1 MLQRPRG
8 TTDRLPE
15 DAPAWRRVTDVFER
29 QCRLRG
35 YQPIGTPTFE
45 PTEMFS
51 RGTGESTDIV
61 QKEMYTFEDRGGD
74 SFTLRPEGTPSVMRA
89 YVQNGLHNR
98 PQPAKLSYIMP
109 MFRYDRPQA
118 GRHREHHQIG
128 AEALGEASASVDAEV
143 IDLLWSTLQ
152 ALQITGLELRLNSLG
167 DPETRDEYR
176 QALVAHFTPL
186 LHDLCADC
194 RERLRTNPLR
204 LLDCKKTGCLAA
216 GAEAPKSLDYI
227 EDAARAHF
235 EALQSLL
242 GTLAIP
248 VSIDHRLVRGL
259 DYYNRTVFE
268 IVPPDARAQS
278 TVGGGGRY
286 DYLAE
291 ALGGPH
297 VPGVGFSAGI
307 ERIIL
312 NLKRSDVNFETPPG
326 PDVFVAPLVDE
337 AIGLSVQLAA
347 GLRGAGIATET
358 GFRAG
363 SARSHLRRANGLG
376 TRVVIIIGPRELE
389 AGRVSLKPLDGG
401 DQREVAPGDVAAAVA
416 QMLAEGT
423 RA

>member
-1 MLQRPRG
+1 M
-8 TTDRLPE
+8 
-15 DAPAWRRVTDVFER
+15 ADVFER

-35 YQPIGTPTFE
+35 YQPISTPSFE
-45 PTEMFS
+45 ATDVFS

-74 SFTLRPEGTPSVMRA
+74 SFTLRPEGTPSVVRA
-89 YVQNGLHNR
+89 YLQNGLHNR

-118 GRHREHHQIG
+118 GRSREFHQIG
-128 AEALGEASASVDAEV
+128 AEALGEDSASVDAEM
-143 IDLLWSTLQ
+143 IDLLWSTLH
-152 ALQITGLELRLNSLG
+152 ALQITDLELRLNSLG
-167 DPETRDEYR
+167 DPETRDGYR

-186 LHDLCADC
+186 LHDLCDDC

-216 GAEAPKSLDYI
+216 GARAPKSLDYVG
-227 EDAARAHF
+227 DAARAHF
-235 EALQSLL
+235 EALERLL
-242 GTLAIP
+242 GTLSIP
-248 VSIDHRLVRGL
+248 FRIDHRLVRGL

-286 DYLAE
+286 DYLSE

-312 NLKRSDVNFETPPG
+312 NLERSGVEIEPPPR
-326 PDVFVAPLVDE
+326 PDVFVAPLADE
-337 AIGLSVQLAA
+337 AIGLSMQLAA
-347 GLRGAGIATET
+347 ALRLAGIATET

-363 SARSHLRRANGLG
+363 SARSNLRRANGLG
-376 TRVVIIIGPRELE
+376 ARVAIIIGSRELE
-389 AGRVSLKPLDGG
+389 ADRVSLKPLDGG
-401 DQREVAPGDVAAAVA
+401 DQREAAPGDVAEVVA
-416 QMLAEGT
+416 QMLDEAT